1 MKKVLSFLLSALLIL
16 GLTACTPAAP
26 VGSDPTGTMA
36 PESDFVVDGTVMK
49 LTRGDVTVT
58 LDAGSGMVKSVETG
72 YDRIDLDG
80 VLVDAG
86 INEAQVF
93 NQLGYKDMSGLAT
106 YELPTLYPRMKD
118 MPAYTVSDIRATA
131 EGFEVSIQCGE
142 YGFLYRYGILPDAL
156 SVDVILS
163 STSAQPVAV
172 NGVGFLVR
180 GIQGYTF
187 EDATFEFPG
196 STPAGKKWFAVSG
209 KYKAVSSDYSAPAV
223 VLDDGVKSGSVLF
236 VDQVEKWTTGSYS
249 DENQNLCVA
258 FLAAAEGWLSADR
271 PMEVGTLYLPLKHP
285 DVSAYQSISAFWEEI
300 GFHTPGD
307 TTSTEDL
314 VAIYSAHPYGTMD
327 TNYFNKWKLDEYAE
341 KMDAVAAMGFD
352 AVWLLPVFSH
362 TGDNVYEPI
371 DQGVIDPRYGG
382 IEAAKVFVDTAHGL
396 GMQVLFDFV
405 PHGPRPAYS
414 FAKDHDDWISKNK
427 AGSNQIE
434 WECVSFD
441 YNNPDYNQYNIDLAK
456 YYAQEIG
463 LDGAR
468 IDCSMGGLPNWSSP
482 TGLRASAAGL
492 QAGITVVRALRE
504 GFIAG
509 GSDVLLLPENFH
521 PSPAY
526 ASVTDVFYDMP
537 LYRCIFNLNQ
547 GGLTDTEY
555 VDALTAY
562 LIAEHD
568 SSVAGQLK
576 LRFLGNHDTVT
587 WTFDAKRPQALYGT
601 EKAKAMWKAIGW
613 IDGVMFIYQG
623 DEDPETYHLPG
634 ENLESFFTELIA
646 MKREYLPNTL
656 DTRYIHTGSP
666 IFAFCRYD
674 ETVSRLVLVNLS
686 GESQTYS
693 LPEDAAPLAAIG
705 GYGISGGTIT
715 LEAYAGVIL
724 DCQ

>member
-1 MKKVLSFLLSALLIL
+1 MKKKLAILLSALMLL
-16 GLTACTPAAP
+16 GLTACTPSAP
-26 VGSDPTGTMA
+26 VGSEPTGTVA
-36 PESDFVVDGTVMK
+36 PESDFVVDGNVMK

-72 YDRIDLDG
+72 YDRIVLDG

-106 YELPTLYPRMKD
+106 YELPTLYPRMKEL
-118 MPAYTVSDIRATA
+118 PAYTVSDIRATA

-142 YGFLYRYGILPDAL
+142 YGFLYRYSILSDAL

-163 STSAQPVAV
+163 AASAQPVAV

-180 GIQGYTF
+180 GIQGYSF

-196 STPAGKKWFAVSG
+196 STPAGRKRFAVSG
-209 KYKAVSSDYSAPAV
+209 KYKAVSADYAAPAV

-285 DVSAYQSISAFWEEI
+285 DVSACQSISGFWEEI
-300 GFHTPGD
+300 GFHIPGD

-362 TGDNVYEPI
+362 TGDNGYEPI
-371 DQGVIDPRYGG
+371 DQGIIDPRYGG

-396 GMQVLFDFV
+396 GMRVLFDFV

-414 FAKDHDDWISKNK
+414 FAKEHDNWISKTK
-427 AGSNQIE
+427 LGSNQIE

-441 YNNPDYNQYNIDLAK
+441 YNNPEYNQYNIDLAK
-456 YYAQEIG
+456 YYAEEIG

-504 GFIAG
+504 GFISG

-521 PSPAY
+521 PIPSY

-537 LYRCIFNLNQ
+537 LYRCIFNLNH

-555 VDALTAY
+555 VEALTAY
-562 LIAEHD
+562 LTAEHD

-587 WTFDAKRPQALYGT
+587 WTFDAKRPQAIYGT
-601 EKAKAMWKAIGW
+601 ERAKAMWKAIGW

-623 DEDPETYHLPG
+623 DEDPDTYHLPG
-634 ENLESFFTELIA
+634 ENLEGFFTELIA

-656 DTRYIHTGSP
+656 DTRYIPTGSP

-693 LPEDAAPLAAIG
+693 LPEGAAPLAAIG

>member
-26 VGSDPTGTMA
+26 VGSDPTGTVA
-36 PESDFVVDGTVMK
+36 PESDFVVDGSVMK

-118 MPAYTVSDIRATA
+118 MPAYTVRDIRATA

-163 STSAQPVAV
+163 ATSAQPVAV
-172 NGVGFLVR
+172 NGIGFLVR

-196 STPAGKKWFAVSG
+196 STPAGKKRFAVSG
-209 KYKAVSSDYSAPAV
+209 KYKAVSADYSAPAV

-285 DVSAYQSISAFWEEI
+285 DVSAYQSISGFWEEI

-327 TNYFNKWKLDEYAE
+327 ANYFNKWKLDEYAE

-362 TGDNVYEPI
+362 TGDNGYEPI

-456 YYAQEIG
+456 YYAEEIG

-526 ASVTDVFYDMP
+526 ASVPMCSTICP
-537 LYRCIFNLNQ
+537 C
-547 GGLTDTEY
+547 
-555 VDALTAY
+555 TA
-562 LIAEHD
+562 
-568 SSVAGQLK
+568 
-576 LRFLGNHDTVT
+576 
-587 WTFDAKRPQALYGT
+587 
-601 EKAKAMWKAIGW
+601 
-613 IDGVMFIYQG
+613 
-623 DEDPETYHLPG
+623 
-634 ENLESFFTELIA
+634 
-646 MKREYLPNTL
+646 
-656 DTRYIHTGSP
+656 
-666 IFAFCRYD
+666 AFS
-674 ETVSRLVLVNLS
+674 T
-686 GESQTYS
+686 
-693 LPEDAAPLAAIG
+693 
-705 GYGISGGTIT
+705 
-715 LEAYAGVIL
+715 
-724 DCQ
+724 